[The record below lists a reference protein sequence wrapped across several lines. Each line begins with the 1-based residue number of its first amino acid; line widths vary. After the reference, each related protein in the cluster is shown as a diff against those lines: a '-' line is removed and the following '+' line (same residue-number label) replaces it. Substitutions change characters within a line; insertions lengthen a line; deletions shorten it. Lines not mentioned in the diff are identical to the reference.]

1 MSNYLKAKE
10 ILTSNIGGVIKVFL
24 LSLVVGL
31 ASWLLSCIPFIGWL
45 ISIILSI
52 FATIFEIYIL
62 DKIVVEEQNTSF
74 TNLINDSISVFK
86 EKGWNT
92 FVAYVVMFLC
102 LLPVTIL
109 STLLFLMP
117 IVGILGAS
125 SSATIFTGLLS
136 SILMIIPFILI
147 ILFAS
152 YYLAYR
158 LYYKVTCYIFDVD
171 TTDILKK
178 HNTEII
184 KMSLILTFIM
194 IIPFIGWL
202 IAIIL
207 DYVYMVKLILDV
219 TDENTDNVEVK
230 IVEE

>member
-10 ILTSNIGGVIKVFL
+10 LLTSNIGGVIKVFIL
-24 LSLVVGL
+24 TLVVGL
-31 ASWLLSCIPFIGWL
+31 ISWLLSCIPFIGWL
-45 ISIILSI
+45 ISIILSV

-62 DKIVVEEQNTSF
+62 NKIIIEKENVSF
-74 TNLINDSISVFK
+74 TNLINESISIFK
-86 EKGWNT
+86 EKGWNI
-92 FVAYVVMFLC
+92 FMAYVVMFLC

-109 STLLFLMP
+109 ATCLFLIP
-117 IVGILGAS
+117 IIGILGVS
-125 SSATIFTGLLS
+125 SNTAIFTGVLS

-147 ILFAS
+147 MLFAS

-158 LYYKVTCYIFDVD
+158 LYYKASCYIFDVD
-171 TTDILKK
+171 TTDMLKK
-178 HNTEII
+178 HNTEMI

-219 TDENTDNVEVK
+219 NDENTENIEVK